1 MMPLTITDKQIAA
14 MRALLAADIGTFQR
28 HLDDLGPSEDLG
40 PLGHAAFFLLV
51 ERRFAKRPAEAVIAF
66 VGDVRGRSERL
77 AQKVDPIA
85 AERMIRWVYTD
96 ESVADI
102 DIDTRKNLVSI
113 LIPALAYDEHFDD
126 AQLDELLPEV
136 CKLASEAFG

>member
-1 MMPLTITDKQIAA
+1 MPLTITDKQIAA
-14 MRALLAADIGTFQR
+14 MRSLLAADIGPFQR
-28 HLDDLGPSEDLG
+28 QLGDLGPSEDLG

-51 ERRFAKRPAEAVIAF
+51 ERRFANRPVGAVIAF

-77 AQKVDPIA
+77 AHKVDPIA

-96 ESVADI
+96 ESIADI
-102 DIDTRKNLVSI
+102 DIDTKKDLMSI
-113 LIPALAYDEHFDD
+113 LIPALAYDEHFND
-126 AQLDELLPEV
+126 AQLDEFLPEV